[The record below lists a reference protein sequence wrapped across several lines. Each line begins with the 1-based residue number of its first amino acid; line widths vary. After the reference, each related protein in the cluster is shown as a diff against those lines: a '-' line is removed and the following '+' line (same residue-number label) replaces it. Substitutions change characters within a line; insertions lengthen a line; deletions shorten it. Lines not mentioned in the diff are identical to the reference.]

1 MKTNILNNINTI
13 PELRPY
19 ACAKAIRAKEWSLTC
34 VDCAKKDGC
43 ACGSRVVEL
52 LDNQTKSVKTDQPKK
67 KVQYS
72 AARPSTVARIRAC
85 FAPDVHD
92 HIQWVL
98 DNTKVSNRKDACTTI
113 LNWIKGNPELNEEL
127 HMKERYDACKL
138 DNPIGKKKASQ
149 SKRPLSETK
158 EWDKSGFEEVSV
170 EEFLKEN
177 AEPTASWE
185 LDTAKTTGKALT
197 EPATDEPM
205 LIHDPEK
212 DEIRIEADNE
222 KHQKLLDGL
231 LVDSFNSKRQELV
244 LELKNV
250 ISEMNVIR
258 RKIAALDEAAK
269 IFGMEMGP
277 LE

>member
-1 MKTNILNNINTI
+1 MKTNILSNINTI

-34 VDCAKKDGC
+34 VDCAKKDEC

-52 LDNQTKSVKTDQPKK
+52 LDNQTKSTDKETPKRN
-67 KVQYS
+67 QHYS
-72 AARPSTVARIRAC
+72 SGRPSTIARIRAC
-85 FAPDVHD
+85 FAPDVKD

-98 DNTKVSNRKDACTTI
+98 DNTKVKSRKDACTTI
-113 LNWIKGNPELNEEL
+113 LNWIKGNPELNKEL

-138 DNPIGKKKASQ
+138 DNPIDRKKASQ

-158 EWDKSGFEEVSV
+158 EWDKSGSEEVSI

-177 AEPTASWE
+177 AEPTGSWE

-205 LIHDPEK
+205 LIHDLK
-212 DEIRIEADNE
+212 NDEIRIETVNE
-222 KHQKLLDGL
+222 KHKKVMEGL

-244 LELKNV
+244 LELKKAV
-250 ISEMNVIR
+250 AEMNAIR

-269 IFGMEMGP
+269 IFGMEMQP

>member
-1 MKTNILNNINTI
+1 MKTNILSNINTI

-34 VDCAKKDGC
+34 IDCAKKDEC

-52 LDNQTKSVKTDQPKK
+52 LDNQTKSANKETPKHK
-67 KVQYS
+67 QHYS
-72 AARPSTVARIRAC
+72 SGRPTTIARIRAC
-85 FAPDVHD
+85 FAPDVKD

-113 LNWIKGNPELNEEL
+113 LNWIKGNPELNKEL

-138 DNPIGKKKASQ
+138 DNPIGKKKESR

-177 AEPTASWE
+177 ALET
-185 LDTAKTTGKALT
+185 DKTTGKPLH
-197 EPATDEPM
+197 EPATDEPKK
-205 LIHDPEK
+205 E
-212 DEIRIEADNE
+212 EIRIEADNE
-222 KHQKLLDGL
+222 KHKKLMDGL

-244 LELKNV
+244 QELKEAV
-250 ISEMNVIR
+250 ERMNTVR

-269 IFGMEMGP
+269 IFGMEMQP

>member
-1 MKTNILNNINTI
+1 
-13 PELRPY
+13 
-19 ACAKAIRAKEWSLTC
+19 
-34 VDCAKKDGC
+34 
-43 ACGSRVVEL
+43 
-52 LDNQTKSVKTDQPKK
+52 
-67 KVQYS
+67 
-72 AARPSTVARIRAC
+72 
-85 FAPDVHD
+85 
-92 HIQWVL
+92 
-98 DNTKVSNRKDACTTI
+98 
-113 LNWIKGNPELNEEL
+113 
-127 HMKERYDACKL
+127 MKERYDACKL
-138 DNPIGKKKASQ
+138 DNPIGRKKATQ

-158 EWDKSGFEEVSV
+158 EWDKSGSEEVSV

-177 AEPTASWE
+177 AEPTASQE
-185 LDTAKTTGKALT
+185 LETAKTTGKALT

-205 LIHDPEK
+205 LIHDLK
-212 DEIRIEADNE
+212 SDEICVEADNE

-231 LVDSFNSKRQELV
+231 LVDSFNNKRQELV

>member
-19 ACAKAIRAKEWSLTC
+19 ACAKAIRAKEWSLAC
-34 VDCAKKDGC
+34 VSCPKKDNC

-52 LDNQTKSVKTDQPKK
+52 LDNQTKPTNKETPKRK
-67 KVQYS
+67 QHYS
-72 AARPSTVARIRAC
+72 AGRPTTIARIRAC
-85 FAPDVHD
+85 FAPDVSD

-98 DNTKVSNRKDACTTI
+98 DNTKVKTRKDACTTI
-113 LNWIKGNPELNEEL
+113 LNWIKGNPELDKEL

-138 DNPIGKKKASQ
+138 DNPIGRKKESQ

-158 EWDKSGFEEVSV
+158 EWDKSGFDEVSV

-177 AEPTASWE
+177 TLET
-185 LDTAKTTGKALT
+185 DKTTGRALH
-197 EPATDEPM
+197 EPATDESM
-205 LIHDPEK
+205 LVHDPEK
-212 DEIRIEADNE
+212 DEIRIKADNE

-231 LVDSFNSKRQELV
+231 LIDSFNSKRQELV

-250 ISEMNVIR
+250 ISEMNTIR

-269 IFGMEMGP
+269 IFGMEMQP

>member
-34 VDCAKKDGC
+34 VDCAKKDEC

-52 LDNQTKSVKTDQPKK
+52 LDNQTKSTNKETPKHK
-67 KVQYS
+67 QQYS
-72 AARPSTVARIRAC
+72 SGRPTTIARIRAC
-85 FAPDVHD
+85 FAPDVSD

-177 AEPTASWE
+177 AEPTVLWE

-205 LIHDPEK
+205 LVRDPEK
-212 DEIRIEADNE
+212 DEIRVEADNI
-222 KHQKLLDGL
+222 KQKKAMDTLLL
-231 LVDSFNSKRQELV
+231 DSFNTKRMELIG
-244 LELKNV
+244 ELKEAV
-250 ISEMNVIR
+250 AQMNSIR
-258 RKIAALDEAAK
+258 RNIAALDEAAK
-269 IFGMEMGP
+269 LFGMEMHSI
-277 LE
+277 E